1 MKKHIEKLHDL
12 LKKKD
17 LDLVNGFKL
26 KRRPIYRFFISRC
39 NNAILNSLFFTGVQD
54 ANAGCKLYKKEKM
67 IDIVEKCSLKYNF
80 NTEQIIK
87 ARKSGIKIGEVGVRH
102 FSRDSVVFSK
112 SKLGKIIILA
122 VLELIAFR
130 MYLWRE
136 KDR

>member
-1 MKKHIEKLHDL
+1 
-12 LKKKD
+12 
-17 LDLVNGFKL
+17 
-26 KRRPIYRFFISRC
+26 
-39 NNAILNSLFFTGVQD
+39 
-54 ANAGCKLYKKEKM
+54 M

-80 NTEQIIK
+80 NAEQIIR